1 VTNGITKQVLRDA
14 RRARKLSIAEVAEFA
29 GISEPRLR
37 QLEVGDA
44 EPTFLQLQKLGD
56 LYNVAP
62 YAFFSDKPLELDEAL
77 PDFRK
82 SNPSEAKL
90 SPKGLTR
97 IWNIQKQSNFVAKL
111 LEGLGRN
118 APKRRSLARITNRPQ
133 PDAEALRSNFDEW
146 RDQVQ
151 AKLRYQYNDEDL
163 FFAHFRLF
171 VDVHSCNTILNSAP
185 ENDFLG
191 FYSEDSGASSIFVN
205 REIKFSRR
213 KIFTIC
219 HEFAHFV
226 YDEEGISN
234 PFSAKNLIERQCNQY
249 AAKFIAPDAVVS
261 KIADRFRLGSRSEE
275 LISALSAETF
285 LSKQA
290 AAMRLADLDFISKKE
305 LGSHFGKSRSKF
317 SESEFESPKTGAPMG
332 RGAAIGKKLSE
343 IGVYNAYVASCALKS
358 NLVDRFD
365 LQNALGLSDKLQDAV
380 LDLAKRR
387 FEAGAE

>member
-1 VTNGITKQVLRDA
+1 MTNGITKELLRDA
-14 RRARKLSIAEVAEFA
+14 RRARKLSIVEVADFA

-37 QLEVGDA
+37 QLEAGDA

-62 YAFFSDKPLELDEAL
+62 YAFFSDEPLKFNETL

-82 SNPSEAKL
+82 AKPIEAKL

-111 LEGLGRN
+111 LEGLGQN
-118 APKRRSLARITNRPQ
+118 APQRRSLARITNRLQ
-133 PDAEALRSNFDEW
+133 PDAESLRSNFDEW
-146 RDQVQ
+146 RNQVQ
-151 AKLRYQYNDEDL
+151 AKLRFQHNDEDL

-185 ENDFLG
+185 EEDFLG
-191 FYSEDSGASSIFVN
+191 FYSEDNGSSSIFVN
-205 REIKFSRR
+205 RDIKYSRR

-219 HEFAHFV
+219 HEFAHFI

-234 PFSAKNLIERQCNQY
+234 PFSAKNLIERQCNRY
-249 AAKFIAPDAVVS
+249 AAKFIAPDTVVS
-261 KIADRFRLGSRSEE
+261 QIADRFRPGSGSDKI
-275 LISALSAETF
+275 ISALSAETF

-290 AAMRLADLDFISKKE
+290 AAMRLADLDYISNKE
-305 LGSHFGKSRSKF
+305 LNSHFGKSRSKF
-317 SESEFESPKTGAPMG
+317 VESEFESPKAGSPMG

-343 IGVYNAYVASCALKS
+343 IGVYNAYVASCALKA

-365 LQNALGLSDKLQDAV
+365 LQNALGLSDKLQDSV